1 MRALPDPF
9 RSLLGPELALV
20 ALLLGGAAPAQQS
33 SPQRNLS
40 KDKVLYCVGYAHLD
54 TQWRWDYP
62 ETIGKFL
69 KATLDDN
76 FARFESHPGYVFNF
90 TGTHRY
96 ALMKEY
102 YPERWEKLKRYVEEG
117 RWRVAGSSVD
127 ECDVNSPAAE
137 SIVRQ
142 ILYGNE
148 FFRTEFGKESR
159 DFMLPD
165 CFGFPASIPSILA
178 HCGILGFSTQ
188 KLSWGSAVGVPF
200 GLGVWE
206 GPDGAGVFAG
216 LNPGS
221 YASAIKGR
229 VDRNEAWAKRIQE
242 NGERYG
248 VFADFHYYG
257 VGDVGGAPR
266 EEDVVNYLA
275 SVDQKDSLFHVEL
288 ASSDQLFRDLSPA
301 DKERLPRYKG
311 DLLLT
316 QHSAGSLTSEAAMK
330 RWNRKNECLADTA
343 ERASVAAAWL
353 GAAEYPRDLL
363 HRSWIEMLGSQMHDM
378 LPGTALPRAYGFA
391 WNDEIIALN
400 GFAAAFADATAG
412 IARGLDTQVEGV
424 PLVVVNPLAIER
436 EDPVEA
442 SVRFAGVAPPSVR
455 VLAPDGADVPVQVLE
470 RSEDRMRL
478 LLLPRVGPVSWT
490 VLDVR
495 RADKAPADSAALRVD
510 ERSLENEDY
519 RVELDENGDVRSVRD
534 KKDGGRELLSGPA
547 RLVLT
552 HEKPQQWPAWNMDW
566 SDRQKPP
573 VGAFEKPVE
582 VKVVEK
588 GPVRV
593 ALEIRRTTHDST
605 AVQTLRLARGTA
617 GRRLEYSTKLDWQ
630 AAGVALRASF
640 PVSVANEE
648 ATYNLGLG
656 TIRRKTND
664 AKKYEVPSHE
674 WIDLTDD
681 AGAYGVSILDDCK
694 TGSDKPSERELRLT
708 LLYSP
713 GVGKAYADQ
722 HSQDWGRHDVLY
734 ALYGHKGDW
743 RDGRTEWQG
752 RRINQPLRVFQAT
765 RHAGAV
771 GRSLELLR
779 SSTDQ
784 VDVRAIKQ
792 AESGDDEVVVRV
804 AELLGREARNVEISL
819 AGAVLAAR
827 EVDGQEHPIGPANVR
842 EGRLVLDLRPFQP
855 RAFALKLAPPKS
867 AVAPVRGEPVAL
879 AFDSDV
885 AGARGQAGDGTFGKE
900 GRTLPAEQ
908 LPDRLRFGGIEYALG
923 STAAGAKNALACR
936 GQSIDLPEGDF
947 DEIRFLAAADET
959 VRASFRVGDR
969 EQTTAVPCWTGVV
982 GRWDQRVWEGKS
994 DPDPDSG
1001 EGHVVAFEPGFIERA
1016 PIAWFCTHRHDREGK
1031 DEPYRFSYLFE
1042 QRLERPAGARK
1053 VVLPDDPRIK
1063 IFALC
1068 TVRRANGA
1076 LSPAAPLYDDYSDR
1090 GALAVRHVYP
1100 PPPEPVHAGRS
1111 ATGTV
1116 ATERAETFEKLSK
1129 SHPSKTD
1136 YADASAGNGVVF
1148 HFFDGDGSYSPHP
1161 RSGAVDDTLP
1171 RLNDGEVAQ
1180 NEDDTRRS
1188 VWYDNEG
1195 RFYADLAKATP
1206 VAAVRTFS
1214 WHRSNR
1220 APQRF
1225 SLWGSN
1231 AEKLPDPG
1239 FQKGEGKDWT
1249 LLGVVD
1255 TSKLG
1260 EGGVHASVV
1269 GPKDGAASLGTYRYL
1284 LWICEDAG
1292 EGTFLTEIDVD
1303 AAK

>member
-1 MRALPDPF
+1 MRALPDPVRF
-9 RSLLGPELALV
+9 LSLAATA
-20 ALLLGGAAPAQQS
+20 ALLLGGLAPAQ
-33 SPQRNLS
+33 RDLS

-76 FARFESHPGYVFNF
+76 FERFEKHPGYVFNF

-102 YPERWEKLKRYVEEG
+102 YPERWEKLKRYVAEG

-127 ECDVNSPAAE
+127 ECDVNSPCAE

-148 FFRTEFGKESR
+148 FFRAEFGKESA

-206 GPDGAGVFAG
+206 GPDGAGVLAG

-242 NGERYG
+242 NGDRYG

-301 DKERLPRYKG
+301 QKERLPRYKG

-330 RWNRKNECLADTA
+330 RWNRKNECLADAA

-363 HRSWIEMLGSQMHDM
+363 HRSWIQMLGSQMHDM

-391 WNDEIIALN
+391 WNDEITALN
-400 GFAAAFADATAG
+400 GFAAAFTDATAG

-442 SVRFAGVAPPSVR
+442 NMAFAGVAPPSVR
-455 VLAPDGADVPVQVLE
+455 VVAPDGADVPVQVLE
-470 RSEDRMRL
+470 RAENRLRL
-478 LLLPRVGPVSWT
+478 LLLPKVGPVSWT

-495 RADKAPADSAALRVD
+495 RADQAAAESAVLHVD

-519 RVELDENGDVRSVRD
+519 RVEIDENGDVKSVRD

-573 VGAFEKPVE
+573 VGAFEKPAE
-582 VKVVEK
+582 TKVVER

-605 AVQTLRLARGTA
+605 AVQTLRLSRGTA
-617 GRRLEYSTKLDWQ
+617 GRRLEFASRIDWQ

-640 PVSVANEE
+640 PVTVASAE

-656 TIRRKTND
+656 TIRRATND
-664 AKKYEVPSHE
+664 PKKYEVPSHE

-752 RRINQPLRVFQAT
+752 RRLNQPLRVVQPT
-765 RHAGAV
+765 RHAGTV

-779 SSTDQ
+779 ASTDQ

-792 AESGDDEVVVRV
+792 AEAGDEVVVRV
-804 AELLGREARNVEISL
+804 AELFGRDAKNVEIAL
-819 AGAVLAAR
+819 AGGVLDAR
-827 EVDGQEHPIGPANVR
+827 EVDGQERPIGKATVR
-842 EGRLVLDLRPFQP
+842 DGRLVLDLRPFQP

-867 AVAPVRGEPVAL
+867 RLGPVSGEPVAL
-879 AFDSDV
+879 AFDGDV
-885 AGARGQAGDGTFGKE
+885 VGARERAGDGSFGAD
-900 GRTLPAEQ
+900 GRSIPAETF
-908 LPDRLRFGGIEYALG
+908 PDRLRFGGIEYALG
-923 STAAGAKNALACR
+923 SGAAGAKNALACR
-936 GQSIDLPEGDF
+936 GQSIDLPHGEF

-959 VRASFRVGDR
+959 VRASFRLGDK
-969 EQTTAVPCWTGVV
+969 ESTVEVPCWTGVV
-982 GRWDQRVWEGKS
+982 GRWDQRVWEGKN

-1001 EGHVVAFEPGFIERA
+1001 EGHVVAFEPGFIQRA
-1016 PIAWFCTHRHDREGK
+1016 PIAWFCTHRHDRDGK
-1031 DEPYRFSYLFE
+1031 DEPYRYSYLFE
-1042 QRLERPAGARK
+1042 RRLDRPNGAEK
-1053 VVLPDDPRIK
+1053 LVLPNDPRIK
-1063 IFALC
+1063 LLALC
-1068 TVRRANGA
+1068 AVRRASGGA
-1076 LSPAAPLYDDYSDR
+1076 VPCAPLYDDYTDR
-1090 GALAVRHVYP
+1090 GPLAVRHVYP
-1100 PPPEPVHAGRS
+1100 PPPEPVHAGRT
-1111 ATGTV
+1111 AIGAV
-1116 ATERAETFEKLSK
+1116 ASERAASFEKLSLPR
-1129 SHPSKTD
+1129 PSKTD
-1136 YADASAGNGVVF
+1136 FADASAGHGVVF
-1148 HFFDGDGSYSPHP
+1148 HVFDGDGTYTPHP
-1161 RSGAVDDTLP
+1161 RSGAVGDTLP

-1180 NEDDTRRS
+1180 NEDDTRRC
-1188 VWYDNEG
+1188 VWYDGEG
-1195 RFYADLAKATP
+1195 RFYADLAKSTP

-1214 WHRSNR
+1214 WHRANR

-1239 FQKGEGKDWT
+1239 FQHGEGKDWT

-1260 EGGVHASVV
+1260 DGGVHASVV
-1269 GPKDGAASLGTYRYL
+1269 SAKDGQASSGPTNIGTFRYL
-1284 LWICEDAG
+1284 LWICEDVG
-1292 EGTFLTEIDVD
+1292 EGTFFTEIDVD